1 MPFSRPFIHAK
12 GHHAPTR
19 NKDMK
24 ILMRP
29 YLLLFLLATIWLAL
43 GLSAIR
49 AEAATSKQMHSYDY
63 KVYAGG
69 INALDAQIKLTQDK
83 DNFDMRAT
91 AKTAGFLG
99 ALAPWSGHYVTK
111 GFVSEQ
117 TPKPLSHVA
126 KSTWRDEIETKTY
139 SYNRDESFK
148 KLTIIDEGI
157 DESPDKV
164 DRALTDGT
172 VDLLTATLAVMQN
185 SVSAQKC
192 EGSSDIFDGK
202 RRFTLNFKPQGTK
215 QLTAS
220 KYNIYSGP
228 ALKCAIEIEPKG
240 GKWHEKP
247 RGWLSIQE
255 QGRQKGALPTLWLA
269 QVHEGA
275 PAVPVR
281 AEVKTQFGTL
291 LMHLIGKH

>member
-1 MPFSRPFIHAK
+1 
-12 GHHAPTR
+12 
-19 NKDMK
+19 MK
-24 ILMRP
+24 P
-29 YLLLFLLATIWLAL
+29 YLLLFLLATLWLAL

-49 AEAATSKQMHSYDY
+49 AEAAPVKTSHTYDY

-83 DNFDMRAT
+83 DSFDMRAK

-99 ALAPWSGHYVTK
+99 ALAPWSGNYVTT
-111 GFVSEQ
+111 GFMKSG

-126 KSTWRDEIETKTY
+126 TSTWRDEVETKTY
-139 SYNRDESFK
+139 NYNRDGSFK
-148 KLTIIDEGI
+148 NLTIIDEGV
-157 DESPDKV
+157 DESPKSV
-164 DRALTDGT
+164 DSALTKGT
-172 VDLLTATLAVMQN
+172 VDLLTATLAVMQKSTN
-185 SVSAQKC
+185 AQKC

-202 RRFTLNFKPQGTK
+202 RRFTLNFKPQGIK

-220 KYNIYSGP
+220 KYNIYEGP

-255 QGRQKGALPTLWLA
+255 QGRKKGALPTLWLA

-275 PAVPVR
+275 PAIPVR

-291 LMHLIGKH
+291 LMHLIEKR